1 MKSRVGIILGIVV
14 LCSLV
19 AVAYFRSGLLS
30 LPPVPE
36 SVNAHAA
43 GLEQLEVMKSTDESI
58 ASEVTAPD
66 PLVARVQS
74 ALKEIRSGNE
84 EQGFHAIQEIVRS
97 NPANLVVGNVLR
109 MEALRLKQKWLAS
122 NADKS
127 EIALV
132 FPEYLNDE
140 PIRFYR
146 GLAKSNP
153 GREVKLQLAL
163 SLVDHML
170 LFPALEIKAPSSV
183 EAVEILTDVIE
194 HGNSDGAYYVPAL
207 YARGLNYLYR
217 PFNLVWPEKIAAPRD
232 AASHDISLAVA
243 IGQKIGSG
251 SDHLKAQLSL
261 TLGDAYAKEGKLGL
275 ARSWW
280 QIANNMVHDEQFRQ
294 KVFARLQWSDDDV
307 SANLEETFEGQM
319 NDLEHPLSDLR
330 FMWQ

>member
-1 MKSRVGIILGIVV
+1 MKTRIGIIVGIVV

-30 LPPVPE
+30 LPSVPE
-36 SVNAHAA
+36 NVSAHAA
-43 GLEQLEVMKSTDESI
+43 GLEHLDAMKSTDESV

-66 PLVARVQS
+66 PLVASLQL
-74 ALKEIRSGNE
+74 ALKEIRGGNE
-84 EQGFHAIQEIVRS
+84 EQGFHAIQEIVRN
-97 NPANLVVGNVLR
+97 NPANLVIGNVLR

-146 GLAKSNP
+146 GLAKANP
-153 GREVKLQLAL
+153 SREVKLQLAL
-163 SLVDHML
+163 ALVDHML

-183 EAVEILTDVIE
+183 EAVEVLTDIIE
-194 HGNSDGAYYVPAL
+194 HGNADGAYYVPAL

-232 AASHDISLAVA
+232 ARASLPRWQPPRCVPSVGAGCRAGATRARGAGGCSCGMPGDWILDGQDRRDLQGAAGEVRGHETRAQ
-243 IGQKIGSG
+243 IG
-251 SDHLKAQLSL
+251 
-261 TLGDAYAKEGKLGL
+261 
-275 ARSWW
+275 R
-280 QIANNMVHDEQFRQ
+280 R
-294 KVFARLQWSDDDV
+294 
-307 SANLEETFEGQM
+307 
-319 NDLEHPLSDLR
+319 
-330 FMWQ
+330 